1 MENFIYLVT
10 AYRLGGLDNVFP
22 IGVFETYE
30 QARRAA
36 LEHRIKRGGKYEH
49 RISTWTLGVWSDE
62 QKAGSSNFPTI
73 EEIEKLSNDD
83 LPHPVF
89 PRNPILSD
97 DDYTLARDAEGTW
110 LTVDNISLRILR
122 TEEGIIVRA
131 FPLGEE
137 ADDELDSMTVAN
149 R

>member
-30 QARRAA
+30 QARSAA
-36 LEHRIKRGGKYEH
+36 HEHRIKRGGKYEH

-62 QKAGSSNFPTI
+62 QKAGSSNFTTI
-73 EEIEKLSNDD
+73 EKIEKLSNDD

-89 PRNPILSD
+89 CENPELSD
-97 DDYTLARDAEGTW
+97 GDYALAKGEDGVW
-110 LTVDNISLRILR
+110 VTVDNLSVRIRR
-122 TEEGIIVRA
+122 TENGIIVRA
-131 FPLGEE
+131 FLLGEE
-137 ADDELDSMTVAN
+137 MDDELASMTVVN